1 MLTKSKYL
9 SGLQCV
15 KRLWLEEHAPQRV
28 SASGGMQDLS
38 RLQGF
43 QIGRLART
51 RYPGGELIGGASL
64 DAVRRTQT
72 ALYNGAT
79 CLFEA
84 AFVYD
89 GILVRCDILRK
100 LPGGRWELIEVKS
113 TTQIK
118 PHHLHDA
125 AIQKYVVSGAGLV
138 VQAVKLMY
146 VNSQG
151 CVFPDLASFF
161 CETDVTRPVARL
173 IRKLP
178 KNVETLRGRLAQA
191 DAPPVLIGAHCDTPY
206 PCPAKSHCWQHVP
219 PESIFTIP
227 RLSARKIAALVRRGI
242 LSIHDIPPGFALSPP
257 QAAYVER
264 VKAGTPLIDAQ
275 AIGWRLGELVYPI
288 YFFDFETYA
297 YAVPRFWGMRPYQQ
311 LPFQYSLHVLEA
323 DGGVRHAD
331 YLHRDGS
338 DPRSGLAHALV
349 NHIGPT
355 GSVVVYNARFER
367 TVLRDLAHTQPV
379 YRQRLRSINARLWD
393 QLEIFDRHYLD
404 PRFEGSNS
412 IKRVLPV
419 LAPHLSYADLNVK
432 RGDQAQAVW
441 GEMIVCADP
450 ARKAQMA
457 GDLLAYCARDTQ
469 AMLEIHHMLCRLVA
483 DR

>member
-9 SGLQCV
+9 NGLQCA
-15 KRLWLEEHAPQRV
+15 KRLWLEERAPQHL
-28 SASGGMQDLS
+28 ASGGETPDVT

-51 RYPGGELIGGASL
+51 RYPGGVLIGGAAL
-64 DAVRRTQT
+64 DAVRHTQT

-89 GILVRCDILRK
+89 DILVRCDILRK

-125 AIQKYVVSGAGLV
+125 AIQKYVVNGAGLA

-161 CETDVTRPVARL
+161 CETDVTRAVTRL
-173 IRKLP
+173 LRKLP
-178 KNVETLRGRLAQA
+178 QTVEKLRGQLAQPH
-191 DAPPVLIGAHCDTPY
+191 APNVLIGAHCTY
-206 PCPAKSHCWQHVP
+206 PHLCPAKSYCWQHVP
-219 PESIFTIP
+219 AQSIFTIP
-227 RLSARKIAALVRRGI
+227 RLSARKIALLVRRGI
-242 LSIHDIPPGFALSPP
+242 LRIQDIPPGFPLTPP
-257 QAAYVER
+257 QRAYVER
-264 VKAGTPLIDAQ
+264 VLAGAPAIDRR
-275 AIGWRLGELVYPI
+275 AIARRLRELSFPI

-323 DGGVRHAD
+323 DGTVRHMD
-331 YLHRDGS
+331 YLHMDGS
-338 DPRSGLAHALV
+338 DPRAGLAHALV
-349 NHIGPT
+349 SHIGPT

-367 TVLRDLAHTQPV
+367 SVLRDLAHTQPV
-379 YRQRLRSINARLWD
+379 YRQRLRSIGARLWD
-393 QLEIFDRHYLD
+393 QLEIFERFYLD

-419 LAPHLSYADLNVK
+419 LAPHLTYADLAVK
-432 RGDQAQAVW
+432 RGDQAQVVW
-441 GEMIVCADP
+441 GEMIAVRDA

-457 GDLLAYCARDTQ
+457 AALRAYCARDTQ
-469 AMLEIHHMLCRLVA
+469 AMLAIHQALCRLVA
-483 DR
+483 EQ